1 MHEPVRL
8 HVILDIF
15 QADSGG
21 DGGDPSSGEDGG
33 GGEGGVSPY
42 CATTVLVRY
51 FHLTTFLWMFVE
63 GEQSVVRVVVAAW
76 TCLSGG
82 STTNLEQVHV

>member
-1 MHEPVRL
+1 MKSLWPQYDLTRFCTNLCTRTYYFH
-8 HVILDIF
+8 DIF

-21 DGGDPSSGEDGG
+21 DGGDPSSDEDGG

-63 GEQSVVRVVVAAW
+63 GEQS
-76 TCLSGG
+76 T
-82 STTNLEQVHV
+82 EQGL